1 MIDYIVV
8 GAGSAGCV
16 LANRLTER
24 GDRAVLLMEA
34 GPPDARS
41 EIRIPA
47 AYPKVFGTEYDWDFR
62 TVAQP
67 GLNGRELRWPRGRTL
82 GGSAAINAQIWT
94 RGHPADFDEWARA
107 GGPEWRRER
116 VRGQLVRAERPV
128 PGDGSGPLWV
138 GPLRDPDP
146 RAREFVRSCGETGLA
161 TVDGLALSEAEG
173 SGLTWVSQ
181 HEGQRF
187 SVADGYLRPALE
199 RGNLTVRAG
208 TCVRRILFDGTR
220 AVGIEYEDADGVR
233 REEYCRREVILA
245 AGAIGSPHLLLVSG
259 IGPPG
264 ELARREIPVL
274 VAAPDVG
281 AHLVDHLQVPVIG
294 VPSEAGEPAWDL
306 RRYVQTRRGPLSSN
320 LAEAAAFVR
329 LDPAAPGPDV
339 ELLWMPVQFRD
350 HGRSGT
356 GAGSTVC
363 VVLLRPRSRG
373 RLGLAAAD
381 IATAPTIDPRYLAD
395 PADTETLV
403 AGIRFTLRVL
413 SRFPADAAFE
423 PETVSLAAD
432 AGTGEIRD
440 YISHN
445 AETLYHPAGTCRMGQ
460 DPASVVDPRLEVRG
474 VTGLRVADASVMPHL
489 PAAHP
494 NAATVAIAENAARLI
509 LEGTRNA

>member
-16 LANRLTER
+16 LADRLTAR
-24 GDRAVLLMEA
+24 GDHSVLLVEA
-34 GPPDARS
+34 GPPDVRS

-47 AYPKVFGTEYDWDFR
+47 AYPRLFGTDHDWDFR

-82 GGSAAINAQIWT
+82 GGSAAINAQVWT
-94 RGHPADFDEWARA
+94 RGHPADFGEWARA
-107 GGPEWRRER
+107 GGAEWRPEQ
-116 VRGQLVRAERPV
+116 VRGHLVRAERPV
-128 PGDGSGPLWV
+128 SGGGSGPLWV
-138 GPLRDPDP
+138 GPLREPDP
-146 RAREFVRSCGETGLA
+146 RAREFVRACGETGLP
-161 TVDGLALSEAEG
+161 TVDGLELSEGEG

-181 HEGQRF
+181 YEGQRF

-199 RGNLTVRAG
+199 RGNLAVRTEAR
-208 TCVRRILFDGTR
+208 VRRILFDGTR
-220 AVGIEYEDADGVR
+220 AIGIEYEDADGVR
-233 REEYCRREVILA
+233 REEHCRREVILS

-264 ELARREIPVL
+264 ELARCDVPV
-274 VAAPDVG
+274 VSAVPTVG
-281 AHLVDHLQVPVIG
+281 SHLVDHLQVPVIG

-306 RRYVQTRRGPLSSN
+306 RRYVQARRGPLSSN
-320 LAEAAAFVR
+320 LAEAAAFAR

-356 GAGSTVC
+356 GIGSTVC

-373 RLGLAAAD
+373 RLCLAAAD
-381 IATAPTIDPRYLAD
+381 IATAPVIDPRYLAD
-395 PADTETLV
+395 PADAETLV
-403 AGIRFTLRVL
+403 SGVRLALRVL
-413 SRFPADAAFE
+413 SRVPAEAETISPALDADA
-423 PETVSLAAD
+423 
-432 AGTGEIRD
+432 GEIRD
-440 YISHN
+440 YVAGN
-445 AETLYHPAGTCRMGQ
+445 AETLYHPAGTCRMGR
-460 DPASVVDPRLEVRG
+460 DPASVVDPRLKVRG
-474 VTGLRVADASVMPHL
+474 VRGLRVADASIMPAL

-509 LEGTRNA
+509 LEGPQNA